1 MSATEHINGISEN
14 ISTLDIQTMLFM
26 LVIAAAVAMLTKR
39 IKIPYTLALVLVGLL
54 FGSLELFPTVELT
67 PNLVLFVFLPPLL
80 FEAAWNI
87 HYKILKKNF
96 IPIILFAVIGLII
109 SVVLIGVTL
118 HFGLGMPIVIAL
130 LFGAMISATDPVSVI
145 ALFKQ
150 LGLPKRLATLVE
162 GESLFND
169 GTAVVLFHIILA
181 IALTGTTKLGDSYSL
196 LFSGILEF
204 TVVVLGGA
212 FVGLTIGWLAS
223 SITAHYDDPP
233 LEITLTALVA
243 YGSFVLAESIP
254 VPFTP
259 DNVVLHLSGVIA
271 TVVAGLVMGNF
282 GRFEGMSATT
292 RISVTSFWECAT
304 FVVNSFVFLMIGLH
318 INLMVLY
325 EHINEIFWGII
336 VILVGRAVVIYG
348 ITSILNINLKDK
360 ISTPW
365 QHIMFWGGLRG
376 SLSMALALSLPVALA
391 ERQSIIVMVFG
402 VVLFTLIVQGL
413 SISKLIKW
421 LGLSA
426 GGIRTHDYEMTH
438 GNLLAC
444 NAAIAELEDIH
455 NRGEISI
462 YTYDQMKADLIQER
476 TLYASQ
482 LDTLVG
488 SSKDLLMEQEAS
500 LKRYLLEVRNDK
512 ISHLLRYGTIN
523 EEVYE
528 TLTEKY
534 NEEIETASISIH
546 SDITEQ
552 PLDKSDEKPN

>member
-1 MSATEHINGISEN
+1 MSVKNHIQAINEN
-14 ISTLDIQTMLFM
+14 ISTLDIQTMLFI
-26 LVIAAAVAMLTKR
+26 LVIAATVAMLTKR

-80 FEAAWNI
+80 FEAAWNV
-87 HYKILKKNF
+87 HFKLLKENF
-96 IPIILFAVIGLII
+96 LPIILYAVIGLIM
-109 SVVLIGVTL
+109 SVFLIGVTL
-118 HFGLGMPIVIAL
+118 HFGLGMPIIIAL

-169 GTAVVLFHIILA
+169 GTSVVIFHIILA
-181 IALTGTTKLGDSYSL
+181 VALTGSTKLGDSYNL

-204 TVVVLGGA
+204 IVVVLGGA
-212 FVGLTIGWLAS
+212 FVGLAIGWLFS

-254 VPFTP
+254 VPFTGE
-259 DNVVLHLSGVIA
+259 DVNLHLSGVIA

-304 FVVNSFVFLMIGLH
+304 FIVNSFVFLMIGLH
-318 INLMVLY
+318 INLVILY

-336 VILVGRAVVIYG
+336 VILVGRVVVIYG
-348 ITSILNINLKDK
+348 ITSVLNINLKDK
-360 ISTPW
+360 ISTSW

-376 SLSMALALSLPVALA
+376 SLSMALALSLPIALK

-413 SISKLIKW
+413 SISKLINW
-421 LGLSA
+421 LGLTSD
-426 GGIRTHDYEMTH
+426 GNKTKDYELTH

-444 NAAIAELEDIH
+444 NAAIKELDNIYS
-455 NRGEISI
+455 RGEI
-462 YTYDQMKADLIQER
+462 ADLTYNKLHNDLITER
-476 TLYASQ
+476 NNYSAQ
-482 LDTLVG
+482 LDNMIGNCEALLDEQH
-488 SSKDLLMEQEAS
+488 SST
-500 LKRYLLEVRNDK
+500 KRYLLEVKNDT
-512 ISHLLRYGTIN
+512 INHLLRSGTIN
-523 EEVYE
+523 EEAYDI
-528 TLTEKY
+528 LTENF
-534 NEEIETASISIH
+534 NEAIEQIS
-546 SDITEQ
+546 
-552 PLDKSDEKPN
+552 LDHEEDKPVDQTDK